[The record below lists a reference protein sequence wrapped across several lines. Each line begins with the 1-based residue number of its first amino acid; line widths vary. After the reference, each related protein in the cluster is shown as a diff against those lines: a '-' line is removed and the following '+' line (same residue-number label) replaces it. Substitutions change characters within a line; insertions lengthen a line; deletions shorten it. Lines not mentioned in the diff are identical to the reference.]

1 MSYKFRT
8 PGTAV
13 ADQDCAVDDP
23 IGCQAQWV
31 APETLENRISTV
43 LYHWLTDTGSLTAR
57 LKLQCQHFAV
67 EVLSEGIYPLSKDEQ
82 DKLQL
87 AEDRG
92 FVREVLLKLDGV
104 PWVFAR
110 SVMPLSTLTGE
121 QACLGQLGNNP
132 LGAILFNAPD
142 MKRSDIEIAEF
153 ISKSPVQKLASQI
166 SSRARLALFGR
177 RSRFVLSGKALLV
190 SEIFLPDAAAYDEK

>member
-1 MSYKFRT
+1 MSYKIIM
-8 PGTAV
+8 PETAV
-13 ADQDCAVDDP
+13 ADQDSAVDYP

-31 APETLENRISTV
+31 APAMIENKLSVV

-67 EVLSEGIYPLSKDEQ
+67 EVLTEGIYPLSKDEQ
-82 DKLQL
+82 EKLQL
-87 AEDRG
+87 AEDRS

-121 QACLGQLGNNP
+121 QACLSQLGNNP
-132 LGAILFNAPD
+132 LGQILFNAPD
-142 MKRSDIEIAEF
+142 MQRSDIEVAEF
-153 ISKSPVQKLASQI
+153 AAKSPVQKLASQL
-166 SSRARLALFGR
+166 SSRSCLTLFGR
-177 RSRFVLSGKALLV
+177 RSRFLLSGKALLV
-190 SEIFLPDAAAYDEK
+190 SEIFLPDAAAYD

>member
-1 MSYKFRT
+1 MSYKIRT
-8 PGTAV
+8 PETV
-13 ADQDCAVDDP
+13 IADQDSAVDYP

-31 APETLENRISTV
+31 APANLENRITAE
-43 LYHWLTDTGSLTAR
+43 LYSWLTDTGSLTAR
-57 LKLQCQHFAV
+57 LKQQCQHFAV
-67 EVLSEGIYPLSKDEQ
+67 EVLTEGIYPLSKDEQ

-87 AEDRG
+87 TENRG
-92 FVREVLLKLDGV
+92 FVREVLLKLDGI

-110 SVMPLSTLTGE
+110 SVMPQSTLTGE
-121 QACLGQLGNNP
+121 QACLSQLGTNP

-153 ISKSPVQKLASQI
+153 ISKSPVQTLSSQI

-177 RSRFVLSGKALLV
+177 RSRFLLSGKALLV